1 MFTCVPPSDAAGHSH
16 GKARHG
22 PATAERKENQLAYRL
37 QGVLGSRANFNPE
50 VYMGLIVEWTDSLK
64 IILYSTGNIMLV
76 PKITDQ
82 NREPLEHPRSAVRF
96 CGAASWVC
104 QPLPRLISES
114 VNFIYIPK

>member
-1 MFTCVPPSDAAGHSH
+1 MVKADMGLQLPS
-16 GKARHG
+16 
-22 PATAERKENQLAYRL
+22 ERKISLHRL

-82 NREPLEHPRSAVRF
+82 NRESLEHPRSAVPFLQR
-96 CGAASWVC
+96 
-104 QPLPRLISES
+104 S
-114 VNFIYIPK
+114 VSGFVNLCLDSFQNQ